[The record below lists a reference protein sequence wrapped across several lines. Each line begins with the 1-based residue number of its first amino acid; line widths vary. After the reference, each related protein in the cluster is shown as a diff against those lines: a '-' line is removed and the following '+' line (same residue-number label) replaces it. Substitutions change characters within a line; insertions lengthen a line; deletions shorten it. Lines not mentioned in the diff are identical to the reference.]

1 MIFYFW
7 NSILLF
13 TKAPKIEKQ
22 GKQYLNIDVRSSK
35 RRLNRIFGIVGGI
48 VFLIVGIKMNK

>member
-13 TKAPKIEKQ
+13 TKAPQIEKE
-22 GKQYLNIDVRSSK
+22 GKQYLNIDVRNSK
-35 RRLNRIFGIVGGI
+35 RRLNGIFGIVGWDSI
-48 VFLIVGIKMNK
+48 LNCWNKNE

>member
-1 MIFYFW
+1 MVFYFW

-13 TKAPKIEKQ
+13 TKSPQIEKE
-22 GKQYLNIDVRSSK
+22 GKQYLNIDVRNSK
-35 RRLNRIFGIVGGI
+35 RRLNGIFGIVGGI